1 MEEYGFAEYV
11 RIYSETADKAKW
23 QSRFHGQIVDG
34 YDFLPFT
41 SDGLVVSATG
51 VASSASLTFPL
62 RLDVRDVLRAAAAS
76 GWLVEVR
83 IRRFPIANATAN
95 NSIDAVQT
103 TLATFLGEITGGEE
117 DGTKINI
124 SLGSAL
130 SPLNILTPPR
140 RYTTALVGTPPVFA

>member
-1 MEEYGFAEYV
+1 MMDYGLVEYV
-11 RIYSETADKAKW
+11 RIYSGDVDKAKW
-23 QSRFHGQIVDG
+23 QSYFHGQIVDG

-41 SDGLVVSATG
+41 SGGLVISATG

-62 RLDVRDVLRAAAAS
+62 RLDVRNVLRAAAVS

-83 IRRFPIANATAN
+83 IRRFPIVNATAN

-117 DGTKINI
+117 DDTTINI
-124 SLGSAL
+124 SLGNAL